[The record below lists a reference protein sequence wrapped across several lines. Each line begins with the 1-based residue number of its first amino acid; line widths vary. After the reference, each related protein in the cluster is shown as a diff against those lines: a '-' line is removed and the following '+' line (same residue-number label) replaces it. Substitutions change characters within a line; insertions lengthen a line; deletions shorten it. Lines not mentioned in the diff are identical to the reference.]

1 MAGDTSDLLTDRKIA
16 KIGKS
21 LEKGELAA
29 GLKPDSETA
38 GLTALVLKEAGIDPE
53 FVARRLF
60 EGLSAEK
67 TVVLE
72 ETLFVA
78 EGVPETDNFGK
89 PISVKRAYN
98 MVDFEQRRRYAG
110 VVMQLLTPEGQKTG
124 PQIGQINIV
133 QQVPDEMLS
142 LRGEAL
148 QKYYLD
154 RTRAIANGL
163 PPPDIEGYRE
173 KSKGGVIE
181 NVQLGEEYGTGSAEE
196 TTR

>member
-1 MAGDTSDLLTDRKIA
+1 MLTDRKIA

-72 ETLFVA
+72 ETEYDLQ
-78 EGVPETDNFGK
+78 GGKPMLDSFGK
-89 PISVKRAYN
+89 PINVKRRYN
-98 MVDFEQRRRYAG
+98 MVDFEQRRKYAG

-173 KSKGGVIE
+173 KPKGEVIE
-181 NVQLGEEYGTGSAEE
+181 NELAEEPDTGSAEE